1 MDSCFRRNDNEK
13 PTPDGLNFAGM
24 TLVQKLV
31 CILVCMMICV
41 WCGADT
47 FTNRQTGETFYGYA
61 TNKTQGNKTLVCV
74 GEEHTP
80 KHIEL
85 SRYSIETNYLGRR
98 NEVVVIPLK
107 DEIVLE
113 SETKAIEKALEAS
126 ANHGPMFILIEIDTP
141 GGEAS
146 LTKQLCTAITKID
159 YCPTAAFVCGG
170 KYGGAYSAGAM
181 IALACKYIYMA
192 NGTAIGAATGIM
204 FTDSGIKD
212 YKALFGETVGEKFM
226 SADRAY
232 MATLAEKRGR
242 PGLLAKAMV
251 DKDIEVVEV
260 NEDGNSLFVAPENRK
275 RTQTVKHVWSKK
287 GSLLTLTAD
296 EAVECGMADRL
307 ANSREEVL
315 AEMGVSGPRV
325 VDTPEIAK
333 ARREFERIKDKLDKE
348 INTIDL
354 YKKKLDSTVEH
365 ANFLI
370 EEYNDLVRGDGQE
383 KRDGK
388 SYDQNTRR
396 LNEAISKDMTAASGY
411 LERIISSYK
420 KALALKKYHP
430 DLEIDEEACEEIIN
444 SCKVALQKIRSMQ

>member
-1 MDSCFRRNDNEK
+1 
-13 PTPDGLNFAGM
+13 
-24 TLVQKLV
+24 
-31 CILVCMMICV
+31 MMICV

-47 FTNRQTGETFYGYA
+47 FTNRQTGETFYGFA

-80 KHIEL
+80 RQIEL
-85 SRYSIETNYLGRR
+85 SSYNIETNYLGRR

-107 DEIVLE
+107 DEIALE
-113 SETKAIEKALEAS
+113 CETKVLVEALEAS

-141 GGEAS
+141 GGRAD
-146 LTKQLCTAITKID
+146 LTKQICTAITKIGNS
-159 YCPTAAFVCGG
+159 PTVAFVCGG
-170 KYGGAYSAGAM
+170 KYGGAYSAGAL
-181 IALACKYIYMA
+181 ISLACNRIYMA
-192 NGTAIGAATGIM
+192 NGTAIGAATSIIIS
-204 FTDSGIKD
+204 DSGITD
-212 YKALFGETVGEKFM
+212 AKALFGETVGEKFM

-232 MATLAEKRGR
+232 IATLAEKRGR

-251 DKDIEVVEV
+251 DKDVEVIEVT
-260 NEDGNSLFVAPENRK
+260 EDGNSLFVAPENKK
-275 RTQTVKHVWSKK
+275 RSQTVKHVWSKK

-296 EAVECGMADRL
+296 EAVGCGMADKL
-307 ANSREEVL
+307 ANSRTEL
-315 AEMGVSGPRV
+315 FADMGVSEPRV
-325 VDTPEIAK
+325 VDKPEIAT
-333 ARREFERIKDKLDKE
+333 ARREFELIKDKLDKE
-348 INTIDL
+348 INAIDL

-370 EEYNDLVRGDGQE
+370 EEYNDLVKGNGQE
-383 KRDGK
+383 NRKGK

-430 DLEIDEEACEEIIN
+430 DLEIDEEACEETIN
-444 SCKVALQKIRSMQ
+444 SAKVALQEIRAMK